1 MKITELFST
10 AKEKIEKVMPMT
22 FGNLVVFFLIL
33 YFISLVTRMTWNNY
47 QSNKSIDAEGQKI
60 EDLTQELTLLRYQI
74 SYYKTNSF
82 KEKEAR
88 EKLAYKTPGEQVLM
102 MPLDTPAESSA
113 DEGSTDPKIKIP
125 NQHLWWSYFFE

>member
-1 MKITELFST
+1 MKIRDLFST

-22 FGNLVVFFLIL
+22 FGNFVVFFLIL
-33 YFISLVTRMTWNNY
+33 YFITLVTRMTWNNY

-60 EDLTQELTLLRYQI
+60 DDLTQELTLLRYQI

-88 EKLAYKTPGEQVLM
+88 EKLAYKAPGEQVLM
-102 MPLDTPAESSA
+102 MPLDTPAESVA
-113 DEGSTDPKIKIP
+113 DEGNSDPRIKIP
-125 NQHLWWSYFFE
+125 NQHLWRSYFFK